1 MSGAG
6 SKFARANLARAISA
20 YDAAVERVAVDGKR
34 ENERAVRFAAEAVVT
49 AARRAL
55 KHVAATEGG
64 AK

>member
-1 MSGAG
+1 MIEPGAQA
-6 SKFARANLARAISA
+6 ARNALMRAISA
-20 YDAAVERVAVDGKR
+20 YDSAVERVAVDGKR

>member
-1 MSGAG
+1 MSGPGAQA
-6 SKFARANLARAISA
+6 ARNALARAIFA

-55 KHVAATEGG
+55 KHIAAAEGG
-64 AK
+64 DK